1 MTTIAQNT
9 NTADRFSECLKFI
22 LCVEGGFCDHPADR
36 GGATNQGI
44 TTGVYND
51 WRDSI
56 NRPTQSVKELD
67 QFERDCIY
75 ATRYWF
81 VAGCDDAPAPL
92 DLVLFDGAVNHGP
105 ARSVMFLQSVL
116 GVTPVRGYFGT
127 VTIEAV
133 KAITDVKQVCRD
145 IISQRRNFY
154 AAIIQADSTQE
165 VFRKGWESRLQ
176 KLTKECGL

>member
-1 MTTIAQNT
+1 MS
-9 NTADRFSECLKFI
+9 RFDECLKVV
-22 LCVEGGFCDHPADR
+22 LDYEGGYCDVEQDR
-36 GGATNQGI
+36 GGATNAGV
-44 TTGVYND
+44 TTDTYAE

-56 NRPTQSVKELD
+56 NRPQKDVRRITEFEL
-67 QFERDCIY
+67 RCIY

-116 GVTPVRGYFGT
+116 GVQPIRGYFGEKT
-127 VTIEAV
+127 CEAV

-145 IISQRRNFY
+145 IIAQRRNFY

-165 VFRKGWESRLQ
+165 VFAKGWENRLQ